1 MTMGTTY
8 QLWIAYLWACYMGK
22 GNPRAL
28 GFFVFVCFF
37 ATEHILK

>member
-8 QLWIAYLWACYMGK
+8 NSGLHTSGLAIWETGTQEPWV
-22 GNPRAL
+22 
-28 GFFVFVCFF
+28 FFVFVCFF